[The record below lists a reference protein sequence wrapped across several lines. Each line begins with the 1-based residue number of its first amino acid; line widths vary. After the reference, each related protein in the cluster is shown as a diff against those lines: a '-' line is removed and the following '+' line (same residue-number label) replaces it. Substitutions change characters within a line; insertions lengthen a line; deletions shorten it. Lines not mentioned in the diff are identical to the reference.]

1 MFFAAGMIDSLVAGR
16 RLSSRKTSRCKPP
29 CGSGALFFAEVPP
42 EIVAEIMSHLRGLD
56 LASSA
61 SVASI
66 WTPLARETADAQLR
80 RRIPNLP
87 RHSTCLNWVRAFAS
101 LDAFERAVGPKPPH
115 CWWNEWPELRMAE
128 TKMAGAP
135 CGSVEVFRRGGGGS
149 CSRALLKYSRGIGW
163 MVATG
168 WPTLHAAACLLLG
181 AGGTEAMGHA
191 LRTGSSHYAASAHA
205 LWESLLVRAA
215 HLTLA
220 CPGWTAPPTYA
231 CLGGR
236 FGLLV
241 SDPAWSNLLRPG
253 VTCCAAPDTTFVTS
267 ALVQTTSSPPGGSES
282 PEGALGSSA
291 GSGAGGAADASAA
304 VCSDIVVFLSQPAD
318 SCGHRSL
325 LLSSP
330 QGYHLPPMA
339 TIKLERVEDVNSTHT
354 GVPAR
359 RFVVTVRCPF

>member
-1 MFFAAGMIDSLVAGR
+1 MLRNPFPYVKAVSGAEKPSTSQTIAQTTTVFFAAGMIDSLVAGR

-149 CSRALLKYSRGIGW
+149 C
-163 MVATG
+163 
-168 WPTLHAAACLLLG
+168 
-181 AGGTEAMGHA
+181 
-191 LRTGSSHYAASAHA
+191 
-205 LWESLLVRAA
+205 
-215 HLTLA
+215 
-220 CPGWTAPPTYA
+220 
-231 CLGGR
+231 
-236 FGLLV
+236 
-241 SDPAWSNLLRPG
+241 
-253 VTCCAAPDTTFVTS
+253 
-267 ALVQTTSSPPGGSES
+267 
-282 PEGALGSSA
+282 
-291 GSGAGGAADASAA
+291 
-304 VCSDIVVFLSQPAD
+304 CS
-318 SCGHRSL
+318 
-325 LLSSP
+325 
-330 QGYHLPPMA
+330 
-339 TIKLERVEDVNSTHT
+339 
-354 GVPAR
+354 
-359 RFVVTVRCPF
+359 